1 MYTYQTYD
9 SENESKK
16 RTTVQ
21 PEPLVTAPK
30 DPLQQLANASQQV
43 RQLQTVQDWANLHRN
58 NTDPIQ
64 LQAIKQTEIA
74 SANVQENNVETA
86 PVQRKSIKLEADG
99 ITEGMKDRFATAYSQ
114 FESKILSKSYL
125 AQGDVNQVMIYGVSQ
140 KTLGMKDYGATT
152 IYIGNGE
159 KNINDYENFT
169 ELWGFSTLKKDVPK
183 DVPVRIVIT
192 INLTIN
198 KSVEEIYST
207 LLHEWYVHAVNWEGV
222 VKYIRDDKGKFA
234 IPHVQG
240 QGYEKRGKHEHM
252 AYATMKDDQLEQ
264 MTDSLGLV
272 DKQKETVLN
281 KLRADRD
288 RHDKDTGEV
297 H

>member
-1 MYTYQTYD
+1 MYTYQIYD

-16 RTTVQ
+16 RTAVQ
-21 PEPLVTAPK
+21 PEPLVAAPK
-30 DPLQQLANASQQV
+30 DPLQRLANASQQV
-43 RQLQTVQDWANLHRN
+43 RQLQTVQDWANLHLN
-58 NTDPIQ
+58 NTNPIQ
-64 LQAIKQTEIA
+64 LHAIKQPETS
-74 SANVQENNVETA
+74 SANVQENNVEAA
-86 PVQRKSIKLEADG
+86 PVQRKSIKLEAEG

-125 AQGDVNQVMIYGVSQ
+125 AQGDANQVLIYGVSQ

-169 ELWGFSTLKKDVPK
+169 ELWEFNTFKKDVPK

-192 INLTIN
+192 INLTNN
-198 KSVEEIYST
+198 KNVEEIYST
-207 LLHEWYVHAVNWEGV
+207 LLHEWYVHAINWEGV
-222 VKYIRDDKGKFA
+222 VKYIRSDNGKFA
-234 IPHVQG
+234 IPQVQV
-240 QGYEKRGKHEHM
+240 QGYEKRGKLEHM
-252 AYATMKDDQLEQ
+252 AYAAMKDDQVEQ

-272 DKQKETVLN
+272 DKQKENVLK
-281 KLRADRD
+281 KLKGDRD